1 MQQGTTCSRE
11 VASLPKTSSCKEK
24 SDSVS
29 SNLSSC
35 SVSDLAQLTNQ
46 YRATGRIRRESR
58 GQLGGGLGQS
68 SIQVLTNSLKKKLNK
83 LDLIPPEDSRDSVIC
98 YTPSRQPPTSTPSN
112 SPPPPPLPPRSC
124 QSLGP
129 QSHTGGNHNSACTEI
144 SAIELGS
151 EEVFYENNLNQL
163 SQLPLYVH
171 APGTLIPVKET
182 KDTMEADENDA
193 KLKIRKLAEKMGSYE
208 SSQLTMDTLPYYK
221 PRMDEVGNLY
231 EEIILGVGIHVF

>member
-83 LDLIPPEDSRDSVIC
+83 LDLIPPENSRDSVIS

-163 SQLPLYVH
+163 SQPPLYVR

-182 KDTMEADENDA
+182 KDTMEADENEV
-193 KLKIRKLAEKMGSYE
+193 KLKIRKLTAKMGFY
-208 SSQLTMDTLPYYK
+208 SSNQLTKGSLSSHER
-221 PRMDEVGNLY
+221 RMDEVRNLY
-231 EEIILGVGIHVF
+231 C

>member
-68 SIQVLTNSLKKKLNK
+68 SLQVLTNYL
-83 LDLIPPEDSRDSVIC
+83 
-98 YTPSRQPPTSTPSN
+98 
-112 SPPPPPLPPRSC
+112 
-124 QSLGP
+124 
-129 QSHTGGNHNSACTEI
+129 
-144 SAIELGS
+144 
-151 EEVFYENNLNQL
+151 
-163 SQLPLYVH
+163 
-171 APGTLIPVKET
+171 VKET
-182 KDTMEADENDA
+182 KDTMDVVRETKDTMEAEENKA
-193 KLKIRKLAEKMGSYE
+193 KLKLTAKMGFYSPN
-208 SSQLTMDTLPYYK
+208 QLTKGSDPYK
-221 PRMDEVGNLY
+221 RKKMLLEMKDFPRKSFVHSSWKIEAD
-231 EEIILGVGIHVF
+231 